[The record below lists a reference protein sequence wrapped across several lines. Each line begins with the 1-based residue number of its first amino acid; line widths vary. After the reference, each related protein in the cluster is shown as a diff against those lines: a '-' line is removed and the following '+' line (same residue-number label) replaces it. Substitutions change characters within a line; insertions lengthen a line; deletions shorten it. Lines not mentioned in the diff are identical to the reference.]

1 MGSRSQG
8 PLRYLWLALA
18 AGVLA
23 AVCLILLAAWCEQ
36 QANGQRQGP
45 TAYSFPAGNRLGR
58 GQAFSAYTDRGQPVS
73 LVYYP
78 DQLPPGPELLA
89 AEERWLL
96 ASGLSAHLVPTGRPT
111 EAYVCHDW
119 VFTGGRY
126 TLDGNPVEEILLDN
140 GYHEVAVPQ
149 PGDLAVYRQCNM
161 APVMHTGV
169 VRSAGEGATVWVESK
184 WAWHG
189 RYLHPASVYCYPR
202 AVYAFFR
209 SARPGHLLRGLD
221 GTGNTP
227 PPPLRPI

>member
-1 MGSRSQG
+1 MLPNHARRVSSSASVSPCLSGKAVVPLIISDLPVLIANPSQ
-8 PLRYLWLALA
+8 P
-18 AGVLA
+18 
-23 AVCLILLAAWCEQ
+23 
-36 QANGQRQGP
+36 NP
-45 TAYSFPAGNRLGR
+45 S
-58 GQAFSAYTDRGQPVS
+58 
-73 LVYYP
+73 
-78 DQLPPGPELLA
+78 
-89 AEERWLL
+89 AEERWLQV
-96 ASGLSAHLVPTGRPT
+96 SGLSACLVPTGPPT

-202 AVYAFFR
+202 AVDAFFR

-221 GTGNTP
+221 GTDRTP
-227 PPPLRPI
+227 ATPQRPI